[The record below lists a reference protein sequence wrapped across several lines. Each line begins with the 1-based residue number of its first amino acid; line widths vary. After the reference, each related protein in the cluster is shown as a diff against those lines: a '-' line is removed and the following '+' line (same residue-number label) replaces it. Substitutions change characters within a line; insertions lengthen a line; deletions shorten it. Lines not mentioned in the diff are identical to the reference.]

1 MAREMPIKHAQGFL
15 LFVILLFVLDD
26 VTENDVSQML
36 AFYWGFCSFIFIVI
50 YFFAELIIYTCSS
63 QEGRVKLYG
72 VCGSKSWQ
80 QIMAAA
86 SYSPFLLVSS
96 RLGKLA

>member
-15 LFVILLFVLDD
+15 LFVFILLFVLDD

-80 QIMAAA
+80 QPLIALF
-86 SYSPFLLVSS
+86 Y
-96 RLGKLA
+96 